1 MSGAFVD
8 PRSGSG
14 MTGDGGC
21 RGRRVVAGRG
31 RRLLAVAGNGGSR
44 HPHCNQEFSRLLP
57 LRPGDVL
64 VVEEAEGQG
73 EEDDDV
79 CGHDEEAM

>member
-1 MSGAFVD
+1 MADAGEDGWSPSSGAAVV
-8 PRSGSG
+8 
-14 MTGDGGC
+14 
-21 RGRRVVAGRG
+21 GRRRERRVAPPPSHQE
-31 RRLLAVAGNGGSR
+31 LLRS
-44 HPHCNQEFSRLLP
+44 LP